1 MIAPLHDFASLSAHF
16 AEHDYPPPHPFAQLF
31 PRMTEAEQ
39 EALTASIRINEM
51 LDDVTTFNGQIAD
64 GNGRCVSAIEL
75 GFPWDRVRKTEF
87 DGDEAALLQFVID
100 KNLSRRHLNESQ
112 RAMAAAR
119 LANMT
124 QGART
129 DRPHIAQICAMS
141 QQQAADRLNVSRQL
155 VVDAVKIQAH
165 GVQELQDAVD
175 SGILTVSAAIQV
187 IELVPDKQ
195 REMVANSLARPK
207 PAKAFA
213 SAIRNAET

>member
-141 QQQAADRLNVSRQL
+141 QQQAADRLNVSRRTR
-155 VVDAVKIQAH
+155 
-165 GVQELQDAVD
+165 
-175 SGILTVSAAIQV
+175 SRC
-187 IELVPDKQ
+187 
-195 REMVANSLARPK
+195 REDPGARCPGTAGRGGFRHSDGFRRDPGDRTRARQTTRDGRQFAS
-207 PAKAFA
+207 PAKACEGVRFC
-213 SAIRNAET
+213 NPQC